1 MNSFEQFCINYCN
14 EKLQQFFN
22 DRILKEVS
30 VWIVCVNFEFEEDFV
45 SLFSLYL
52 RCLFVGLV
60 LELFNSY
67 MQIITPNEKQALKY
81 PETLP

>member
-30 VWIVCVNFEFEEDFV
+30 VWIVCVNFVFEEDFV

-52 RCLFVGLV
+52 CCLYVGLV

-67 MQIITPNEKQALKY
+67 MQIITPNEKQVLKY
-81 PETLP
+81 P